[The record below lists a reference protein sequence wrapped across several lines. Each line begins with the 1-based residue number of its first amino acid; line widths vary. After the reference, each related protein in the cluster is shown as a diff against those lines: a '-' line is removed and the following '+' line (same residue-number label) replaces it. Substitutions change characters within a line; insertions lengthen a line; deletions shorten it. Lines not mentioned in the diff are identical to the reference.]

1 MYDAV
6 KENLLDEKNK
16 EYWWNSEEMGARVKE
31 LQFDNRLKPEH
42 TYTHEDL
49 QNMKLDPNFK

>member
-1 MYDAV
+1 MYDSV
-6 KENLLDEKNK
+6 KENFLDEKNK
-16 EYWWNSEEMGARVKE
+16 EYWWNSEEIMARVKE

-49 QNMKLDPNFK
+49 QNMRRNPNFK